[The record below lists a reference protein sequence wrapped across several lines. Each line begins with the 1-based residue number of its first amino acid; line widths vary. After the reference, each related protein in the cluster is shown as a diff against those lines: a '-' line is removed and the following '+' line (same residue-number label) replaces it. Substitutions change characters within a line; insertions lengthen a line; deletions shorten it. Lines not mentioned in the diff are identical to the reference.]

1 MTTHTDTGQLLTS
14 VRDLLHEIE
23 TVLTH
28 ASPATHDEI
37 TTILATHTGNR
48 RRSVPLFLLSSSL
61 RASVFVRGCAAA
73 RIQVLA
79 AISLCTRV
87 RRRCWP

>member
-37 TTILATHTGNR
+37 TTILATHTGNHGGIGM
-48 RRSVPLFLLSSSL
+48 L
-61 RASVFVRGCAAA
+61 
-73 RIQVLA
+73 IDQVQLTALA
-79 AISLCTRV
+79 IDNH
-87 RRRCWP
+87 PNNN